1 MVTTIGDTRRRCQG
15 GKNGSVG
22 ADSTLGSATSH
33 HPVTTVWHHP
43 PMAAK
48 TPPAPIEVEGHLLEI
63 SNPDKVFFSARGE
76 TKLDLV
82 RYYLA
87 VGDGVMKGVRERPT
101 VLKRF
106 PNGAEGPFFF
116 QKRVPENRPDW
127 LQTVTIHFPSGRSAE
142 ELCPIDIAH
151 VIWAVNLGCL
161 ELNPWPVRRADVD
174 HPDELRV
181 DLDPQP
187 GVPFES
193 VRKVAMEVR
202 QVLGEH
208 QLVGFPKTS
217 GSRGIHINVP
227 IEPRWEFDQ
236 VRRAAL
242 ALARE
247 MQRRLPDL
255 ATSAWW
261 KEQRGQRILVDY
273 NQNARDRT
281 VASAY
286 SVRPKPDAPVSC
298 PLNWAEVPDVEPSDL
313 TLATVPRRFKDLG
326 DPGAGIDEQRG
337 SLDPLLELA
346 ARDEASGLG
355 DAPWPPQFAKRP
367 GEPTRVAPSRARK
380 ER

>member
-1 MVTTIGDTRRRCQG
+1 
-15 GKNGSVG
+15 
-22 ADSTLGSATSH
+22 
-33 HPVTTVWHHP
+33 
-43 PMAAK
+43 
-48 TPPAPIEVEGHLLEI
+48 
-63 SNPDKVFFSARGE
+63 
-76 TKLDLV
+76 
-82 RYYLA
+82 
-87 VGDGVMKGVRERPT
+87 
-101 VLKRF
+101 
-106 PNGAEGPFFF
+106 
-116 QKRVPENRPDW
+116 
-127 LQTVTIHFPSGRSAE
+127 
-142 ELCPIDIAH
+142 

-187 GVPFES
+187 GVTFES
-193 VRKVAMEVR
+193 VRTVAMEVR

-208 QLVGFPKTS
+208 QLAGFPKTS

-298 PLNWAEVPDVEPSDL
+298 PLNWDEVPDVDPSDL
-313 TLATVPRRFKDLG
+313 TLASVPRRFQTLG
-326 DPGAGIDEQRG
+326 DPGAGIDDERG
-337 SLDPLLELA
+337 SLDSLLELA
-346 ARDEASGLG
+346 ARDEASGMG

-380 ER
+380 ERGS

>member
-1 MVTTIGDTRRRCQG
+1 
-15 GKNGSVG
+15 
-22 ADSTLGSATSH
+22 
-33 HPVTTVWHHP
+33 
-43 PMAAK
+43 MAAK
-48 TPPAPIEVEGHLLEI
+48 TPPARIEVDGRVLEI
-63 SNPDKVFFSARGE
+63 SNPDKVFFAARGE

-87 VGDGVMKGVRERPT
+87 VGEGVMKGVRERPT

-116 QKRVPENRPDW
+116 QKRVPENRPEW

-142 ELCPIDIAH
+142 ELCPTDVAH

-161 ELNPWPVRRADVD
+161 ELNPWPVRRTDVD

-187 GVPFES
+187 GVTFDS

-227 IEPRWEFDQ
+227 IAPHWEFDQ

-298 PLNWAEVPDVEPSDL
+298 PLTWDEVPDVEPSDF
-313 TLATVPRRFKDLG
+313 TLASVPKRFQTMG
-326 DPGAGIDEQRG
+326 DPGAGIDDDRG
-337 SLDPLLELA
+337 SLDSLLELA
-346 ARDEASGLG
+346 ARDEASGMG

-367 GEPTRVAPSRARK
+367 GEATRVAPSRAKK

>member
-1 MVTTIGDTRRRCQG
+1 
-15 GKNGSVG
+15 
-22 ADSTLGSATSH
+22 
-33 HPVTTVWHHP
+33 
-43 PMAAK
+43 MAAQS
-48 TPPAPIEVEGHLLEI
+48 PPARIEVTGRTLEI
-63 SNPDKVFFSARGE
+63 SHPDKVFFSARGE

-82 RYYLA
+82 NYYLA
-87 VGDGVMKGVRERPT
+87 VGDGVLVGVRERPT

-116 QKRVPENRPDW
+116 QKRVPANRPEW
-127 LQTVTIHFPSGRSAE
+127 LQTVTIDFPSGRTAE
-142 ELCPIDIAH
+142 ELCPTDMAH

-187 GVPFES
+187 GVPFQA
-193 VRKVAMEVR
+193 VREVALEAR

-227 IEPRWEFDQ
+227 IEPRWEFDD
-236 VRRAAL
+236 VRRSAL

-247 MQRRLPDL
+247 LQRRLPEV
-255 ATSAWW
+255 ATAAWW
-261 KEQRGQRILVDY
+261 KEERGERVLVDY

-286 SVRPKPDAPVSC
+286 SVRPKPEATVSC
-298 PLNWAEVPDVEPSDL
+298 PVAWDEVADL
-313 TLATVPRRFKDLG
+313 DPADFTLATVPRRVRAVG
-326 DPGAGIDEQRG
+326 DPGSGIDERRG
-337 SLDPLLELA
+337 SLDSLLELA
-346 ARDEASGLG
+346 ARDQASGLG
-355 DAPWPPQFAKRP
+355 DAPWPPHFAKQV
-367 GEPTRVAPSRARK
+367 GEPKRVAPSRARREK
-380 ER
+380 